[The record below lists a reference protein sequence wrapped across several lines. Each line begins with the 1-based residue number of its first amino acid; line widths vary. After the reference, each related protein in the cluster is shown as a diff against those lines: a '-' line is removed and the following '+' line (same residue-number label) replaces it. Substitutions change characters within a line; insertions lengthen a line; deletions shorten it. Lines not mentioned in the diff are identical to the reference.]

1 LVNCV
6 RTVSDNLRRMKKLR
20 VGMFSSEYP
29 PCWGGVGKHV
39 QNLCRRLQ
47 GHVGLHLITVTYGQP
62 NEQFE
67 VTNLARIRVKSF
79 PILLAQYLCALNLH
93 EFGANDI
100 THVHVPHSFPLKARS
115 TIVSTF
121 HVVWAQYS
129 QALAREH
136 PISVFDLQLAAL
148 NRRLIRNEAK
158 LARQSDAII
167 AVSSNVK
174 EELVSHYDVAP
185 DRVHIIHNGVE
196 IPANNQDVEKKSLIL
211 YVGRQ
216 TAHKGISY
224 LLRAFEKFARNQSK
238 YRLVIV
244 GERLE
249 GGVDASLV
257 RLAERLGISGAV
269 EFKGRLTDR
278 QVWKMMREATCF
290 VLPSLAESFGL
301 AVLEAMAVRTPVI
314 ATNVGG
320 IPDLVKDG
328 RNGLLVPP
336 ADPEALAESMER
348 ITSNPRL
355 RRTLANEGRRTASR
369 FTWERVAEKTLKVYE
384 RISE

>member
-1 LVNCV
+1 
-6 RTVSDNLRRMKKLR
+6 
-20 VGMFSSEYP
+20 MFSSEYP

-47 GHVGLHLITVTYGQP
+47 GHVDLHLITATYGQP

-115 TIVSTF
+115 KIVSTF

-148 NRRLIRNEAK
+148 NRRLIGNEGK

-174 EELVSHYDVAP
+174 EELMSHYDVAP

-224 LLRAFEKFARNQSK
+224 LLRAFEKFARNQCK

-249 GGVDASLV
+249 GGVDPSLV
-257 RLAERLGISGAV
+257 RLAEKLGISGAV

-301 AVLEAMAVRTPVI
+301 AVLEAMAVQTPVI

-336 ADPEALAESMER
+336 ADPEALTESMER

-369 FTWERVAEKTLKVYE
+369 FTWERVAEKTLQVYE
-384 RISE
+384 RVSE